1 MEFVPTRRNR
11 KCKKKRHWRKR
22 LRDQIRVEV
31 EVRSSKHRKITPG
44 HANTFVV
51 RGPSTSTMQADAF
64 WKNYTAAQDWQTK
77 HNVTWWRSR
86 CMALEH
92 ENEILRNKIRSLLNQ
107 SDCPDIMLAKANYHE
122 ENTNEEQEEA
132 AYNEEAEEL
141 EFTVTEEMLR
151 FFEKSERH
159 RREMKQKHKSD
170 KAKCKKESVEG
181 NLITDGAA
189 SARARKEEANELYG
203 DASSKILAMET
214 ALQATLDNYK
224 DKVKPQFWPNIPLK
238 P

>member
-11 KCKKKRHWRKR
+11 KWKKKRHWRKR

-31 EVRSSKHRKITPG
+31 EVRSSKRQKSVPG
-44 HANTFVV
+44 HASTFYT
-51 RGPSTSTMQADAF
+51 RKTSETSTMQADAF
-64 WKNYTAAQDWQTK
+64 WKNYTAAQEWQTK

-86 CMALEH
+86 CMALEY
-92 ENEILRNKIRSLLNQ
+92 ENEILRNKIKSLINQ
-107 SDCPDIMLAKANYHE
+107 FYHSNVTTETNYSKEDIK
-122 ENTNEEQEEA
+122 ENVHDED
-132 AYNEEAEEL
+132 AEEL
-141 EFTVTEEMLR
+141 EFTVTEEMLS

-159 RREMKQKHKSD
+159 RREMKQKYKSS
-170 KAKCKKESVEG
+170 KATHEEESTED
-181 NLITDGAA
+181 NLIIGGAV

-203 DASSKILAMET
+203 EASPKILAMET

-224 DKVKPQFWPNIPLK
+224 DKVKSQFWPNIPLK